1 MAFAGMRFRRLAGLW
16 AALLI
21 LGTNIPAGW
30 AQPSSD
36 AHAAACSPRTSLP
49 PPAAAVPQGN
59 GPRRLPADSV
69 THQRLDLP
77 GRSLCFTAT
86 AGTVVLPTDAA
97 NTAPAAEV
105 AYVAFTLEETQKHNR
120 PVTFALN
127 GGPGIASAWLQLGGV
142 GPWRLP
148 MEGDDGAPS
157 SNAPVQD
164 NAETWLDFTDL
175 VFLDPVG
182 TGYSRSAL
190 GNDETRHRFWNVDS
204 DIDQLADVIHRWL
217 LQNGRLASPKFIL
230 GESYGGFRGPRLART
245 LRTRFDVGV
254 KGLILMSP
262 VLDFGRFHASFNPLS
277 WVAHLPSMAAA
288 YLEASGKL
296 TREAMAE
303 VEHYALS
310 DYLTDVM
317 RGVNDPAALDRMSK
331 RVAALT
337 GLDPALVRS
346 LDGRIPVGTFQR
358 QLTRKQGR
366 ITSLY
371 DASIS
376 GFDPDPTNPVGH
388 FADPILDGLAAPLT
402 SAMVEMYSERLGWRL
417 DDSHYELLNLN
428 ANRNWEWG
436 REEPEAIT
444 DLRAE
449 LALDPHLHV
458 LIMHGF
464 TDLVTPYLETKML
477 LDQIPLYG
485 DASRLR
491 MNVYPGG
498 HMQYLRE
505 DSRKALREDAK
516 ALIESK

>member
-1 MAFAGMRFRRLAGLW
+1 
-16 AALLI
+16 
-21 LGTNIPAGW
+21 
-30 AQPSSD
+30 
-36 AHAAACSPRTSLP
+36 LP
-49 PPAAAVPQGN
+49 PPAAAIAQGN

-77 GRSLCFTAT
+77 GRTLCFTAT
-86 AGTVVLPTDAA
+86 AGTILLPMDAA
-97 NTAPAAEV
+97 NAAPAAEV
-105 AYVAFTLEETQKHNR
+105 AYVAYALEGAEKRNR

-127 GGPGIASAWLQLGGV
+127 GGPGIASAWLQLGGI

-148 MEGDDGAPS
+148 MQGDDGVPS
-157 SNAPVQD
+157 ANAPIGD

-182 TGYSRSAL
+182 TGYSRSLLNA
-190 GNDETRHRFWNVDS
+190 DETRHRFWNVDS

-217 LQNGRLASPKFIL
+217 LQNARLVSPKFIV

-245 LRTRFDVGV
+245 LRTRFDIGV
-254 KGLILMSP
+254 KGLVLMSP
-262 VLDFGRFHASFNPLS
+262 VLDFGRFHASFDPLE

-288 YLEASGKL
+288 KLEASGKL
-296 TREAMAE
+296 TNEAMAE
-303 VEHYALS
+303 VEHYALG
-310 DYLTDVM
+310 DYLSDLM
-317 RGVNDPAALDRMSK
+317 HGVNDPAALDRLSQ
-331 RVAALT
+331 RVASLT
-337 GLDPALVRS
+337 GLDPAIVRS
-346 LDGRIPVGTFQR
+346 LDGRVPVSTFQR
-358 QLTRKQGR
+358 ELNRKAGR

-376 GFDPDPTNPVGH
+376 GFDPNPEDPFSH
-388 FADPILDGLAAPLT
+388 FADPILDGLSAPLT
-402 SAMVEMYSERLGWRL
+402 SAMVELYGERLGWRL
-417 DDSHYELLNLN
+417 DDTPYDLINLN

-436 REEPEAIT
+436 HGEPEAIT

-449 LALDPHLHV
+449 LALDPRLRV

-464 TDLVTPYLETKML
+464 TDLVTPYFETKML
-477 LDQIPLYG
+477 LNQIPIFG

-491 MNVYPGG
+491 LSVYPGG

-505 DSRKALREDAK
+505 DSRKALREDAR